1 MECAKNIKVEC
12 SSNELMSFYLK
23 QMYSVGNNGLA
34 KMLGV
39 HPSTSS
45 RDKNRIFE
53 LACKAITELGLPPDS
68 VAISETPTKV
78 VIEGDYAER
87 LIQMLEG
94 KGKIKRKAT
103 TTANGEASQQMDL
116 TI

>member
-1 MECAKNIKVEC
+1 MELSKTIKVEC

-68 VAISETPTKV
+68 VAISEKPTKV

-94 KGKIKRKAT
+94 EGKIKRKAPAVT
-103 TTANGEASQQMDL
+103 EASQQMDL